1 VQEIDDPHLLAWCRY
16 DQVTA
21 NRVLVIVNMRPG
33 ETRSGPLRLDP
44 AALGLEG
51 RETLLA
57 HDLLDDAVHAWHL
70 DAVTVEC
77 TPERPVRVYR
87 LVTPLGTEP
96 LPA

>member
-1 VQEIDDPHLLAWCRY
+1 
-16 DQVTA
+16 
-21 NRVLVIVNMRPG
+21 
-33 ETRSGPLRLDP
+33 
-44 AALGLEG
+44 
-51 RETLLA
+51 
-57 HDLLDDAVHAWHL
+57 VHAWHL